1 MRGVMDELIQIEHKD
16 RAHCEHGPSGAAR
29 WMNCPGSIKMSRGIP
44 SRTSMYADEGTAAH
58 ELAEVYLR
66 SVLNNKQI
74 DPHQE
79 ARALV
84 NKYYTPEMGE
94 HVGVYVDHVKSLID
108 GADLV
113 WLERRVSLA
122 RLGPPAPMD
131 GTADCVILNDG
142 VLHVID
148 LKYGQGVPVEVVD
161 NPQLK
166 MYGAAALLEMM
177 DLEGS
182 GCIEKVMLTIVQPRA
197 AHPSGPIRSFVME
210 PVDLID
216 FAWELIDAAKAT
228 LQDDA
233 PLKAGKHCRW
243 CLALPQ
249 CPEARKTAL
258 IVAQDEFG
266 AIGDTDVRL
275 LTRPQVGALLYQFE
289 LVDAWMSSV
298 RGFAQSELEAG
309 REIPGMKLVERAPR
323 RKWKDAAAA
332 ASWARK
338 RVRVRDAFTP
348 RELKSVAQLEKVVGR
363 KKLPPDL
370 IENVSSGLAMV
381 EADDPRPAVLMLG
394 GGAEFSTECA

>member
-1 MRGVMDELIQIEHKD
+1 MSELVQIEHKD
-16 RAHCEHGPSGAAR
+16 RSHCEHGPSGASR

-44 SRTSMYADEGTAAH
+44 SRTSVYADEGTAAH
-58 ELAEVYLR
+58 ELAETCLR
-66 SVLNNKQI
+66 RLRDEDVNPTPETRELVKQ
-74 DPHQE
+74 
-79 ARALV
+79 
-84 NKYYTPEMGE
+84 YYTPEMAE
-94 HVGVYVDHVKSLID
+94 HVEGYVNHIKSLLE
-108 GADLV
+108 GADLC

-122 RLGPPAPMD
+122 RLNPPVPMD
-131 GTADCVILNDG
+131 GTADCILVQNRA
-142 VLHVID
+142 LHVID
-148 LKYGQGVPVEVVD
+148 LKYGQGVPVEVEN

-166 MYGAAALLEMM
+166 MYGAAALLELNGKYPV
-177 DLEGS
+177 DR
-182 GCIEKVMLTIVQPRA
+182 VVLTIVQPRA
-197 AHPSGPIRSFVME
+197 PHPSGPIRSVE
-210 PVDLID
+210 ISPIDLVD

-228 LQDDA
+228 LADAA

-289 LVDAWMSSV
+289 LVDAWMSSI

-323 RKWKDAAAA
+323 RKWKDPAAAEE
-332 ASWARK
+332 WARK
-338 RVRVRDAFTP
+338 RVRVRDAYTP

-363 KKLPPDL
+363 KKIPTDL
-370 IENVSSGLAMV
+370 IESVSSGLAMV
-381 EADDPRPAVLMLG
+381 EVDDPRPAVLMLG
-394 GGAEFSTECA
+394 GGAEFSTEEA